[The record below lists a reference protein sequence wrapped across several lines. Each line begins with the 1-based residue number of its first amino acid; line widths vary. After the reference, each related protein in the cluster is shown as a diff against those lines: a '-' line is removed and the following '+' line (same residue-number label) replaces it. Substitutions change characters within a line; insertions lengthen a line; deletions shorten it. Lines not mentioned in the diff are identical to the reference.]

1 MAGQV
6 DNQGSQES
14 KARPGQRRMAQWTRD
29 YARLPGTPDEYIGPD
44 GAPRAAWTRFFD
56 AFAALSSADIEKRFA
71 SADRHLREAGV
82 TYRAPGETADRLWPL
97 SHLPLII
104 DEADW
109 RQLTAGIAQRA
120 QLLEMVL
127 ADIYGEGKLV
137 ADGAVPAAAIAGSNE
152 YLRAV
157 SGIKPPGGRY
167 LHFYA
172 ADVGRGPDG
181 RWWVLNDRTQA
192 PSGAGYALE
201 NRLVLSRAFSNLYKS
216 MNVERVAPFFEAFRD
231 SLRASA
237 GRDEPRIGLLTPGT
251 FSETYFEHATLARYL
266 GFLLVEGDDLAVSG
280 DRIHIRTVAG
290 LKRLDV
296 LLRRVDSNF
305 LDPLELNA
313 ASQLGVPGLID
324 VLRKDGVVVAN
335 MPGSGVL
342 EARALLGFLPS
353 LSRRLLGEDLIMPHI
368 ATWWCGQKAARE
380 EVLSRLDDFAIEGA
394 YAQGVPGFPGNGPV
408 LASELSPSDRD
419 RLRQAISE
427 RGIDFVGQEL
437 VRLSTT
443 PVWEN
448 GRITPRPFVLRV
460 FAAATP
466 DGWII
471 LPGGFCR
478 IAEQPDARAVS
489 MGDGARSAD
498 VWVVSEK
505 TVSTSTLLP
514 APEAV
519 RIRRIAGVVPSRAA
533 DNLFWLGRYLERAEA
548 TLRLIRALGTSMRN
562 PAKGTSGGTTL
573 PTVDRIQRLLVTWG
587 ATSQSARSNPAR
599 VAAEALQGEEKFG
612 SALSLVKSAQR
623 TATSLRERL
632 SPDAWQIISEMVERL
647 ALQVDDDDSVV
658 SAAELTLQELA
669 SLAGLAQENMNRAAG
684 WRFFDMGRRVERA
697 INTARFARQFAYDD
711 AGDEDLDVLLT
722 LVDCQITYRSRYL
735 VGPALAPVRDLAV
748 LDPYNPRSVAFQV
761 GVLNG
766 HIAELPSLKEHG
778 LIEQPQRLAV
788 ALQAMLTTSE
798 AAALDVKTL
807 FALEQDLLNL
817 ADAIG
822 LHYFPHGPNASR
834 PEKLTGLA

>member
-1 MAGQV
+1 MAGQGG
-6 DNQGSQES
+6 NQEN

-29 YARLPGTPDEYIGPD
+29 YARLPGIPDEYIGAD
-44 GAPRAAWTRFFD
+44 GAPRAVWTRFFD
-56 AFAALSSADIEKRFA
+56 AFAALSPADIERRFA

-109 RQLTAGIAQRA
+109 QQLSTGIAQRA

-127 ADIYGEGKLV
+127 RDLYGEGRLV

-157 SGIKPPGGRY
+157 CGIKPPGGRY
-167 LHFYA
+167 LHLYA

-231 SLRASA
+231 LACAPAPTATSRGSA
-237 GRDEPRIGLLTPGT
+237 LLTPGA

-305 LDPLELNA
+305 LDPLELD
-313 ASQLGVPGLID
+313 ASSHLGVPGLID

-353 LSRRLLGEDLIMPHI
+353 LCRRLLGENLIMPHI
-368 ATWWCGQKAARE
+368 ATWWCGQKSARE

-394 YAQGVPGFPGNGPV
+394 YGRAVPGFSGQRTGARRRVVGRPSASGSGTRSPIAASIMSARNWCGCRRRRCGSRAGSRRVRSCCGCSPPQRPTAGPSCPA
-408 LASELSPSDRD
+408 ASAGSPK
-419 RLRQAISE
+419 
-427 RGIDFVGQEL
+427 
-437 VRLSTT
+437 
-443 PVWEN
+443 
-448 GRITPRPFVLRV
+448 
-460 FAAATP
+460 
-466 DGWII
+466 
-471 LPGGFCR
+471 
-478 IAEQPDARAVS
+478 QPDARAVS

-498 VWVVSEK
+498 VWVVSDK
-505 TVSTSTLLP
+505 AVSASTLLP
-514 APEAV
+514 AADTV

-548 TLRLIRALGTSMRN
+548 TLRLIRALGTPMRD
-562 PAKGTSGGTTL
+562 PGKGHRRPRCTRSSASSGF
-573 PTVDRIQRLLVTWG
+573 W
-587 ATSQSARSNPAR
+587 
-599 VAAEALQGEEKFG
+599 
-612 SALSLVKSAQR
+612 
-623 TATSLRERL
+623 
-632 SPDAWQIISEMVERL
+632 
-647 ALQVDDDDSVV
+647 
-658 SAAELTLQELA
+658 
-669 SLAGLAQENMNRAAG
+669 
-684 WRFFDMGRRVERA
+684 
-697 INTARFARQFAYDD
+697 
-711 AGDEDLDVLLT
+711 
-722 LVDCQITYRSRYL
+722 
-735 VGPALAPVRDLAV
+735 
-748 LDPYNPRSVAFQV
+748 
-761 GVLNG
+761 
-766 HIAELPSLKEHG
+766 
-778 LIEQPQRLAV
+778 
-788 ALQAMLTTSE
+788 
-798 AAALDVKTL
+798 
-807 FALEQDLLNL
+807 
-817 ADAIG
+817 
-822 LHYFPHGPNASR
+822 
-834 PEKLTGLA
+834 